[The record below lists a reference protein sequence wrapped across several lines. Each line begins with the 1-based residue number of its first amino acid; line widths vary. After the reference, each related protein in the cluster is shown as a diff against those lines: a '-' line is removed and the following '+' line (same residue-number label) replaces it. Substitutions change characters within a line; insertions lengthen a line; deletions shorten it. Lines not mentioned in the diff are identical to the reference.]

1 MVLIKHVPRYECN
14 ERSKHASV
22 CRFQIFFSSSFFLPS
37 SFSIF
42 FFFFFLLLDAVD
54 IFSLRQALTIHIHPS
69 VSLRQLT
76 RSWIRD
82 PTFFPNAAS
91 GINLKRRTKIRMA
104 VCFK

>member
-22 CRFQIFFSSSFFLPS
+22 CRFQIFFSSSLFLPF

-42 FFFFFLLLDAVD
+42 FFSFFLLDAVD
-54 IFSLRQALTIHIHPS
+54 IFSLRQTLTIHIHPS

-82 PTFFPNAAS
+82 PTFFANAAS
-91 GINLKRRTKIRMA
+91 GINLKRRTKIRTA